1 MQPVHSVLIVEDE
14 PIIAMMLEEYL
25 DLLGHDVTGTADN
38 VSEALAIVD
47 GGGFD
52 LAILDVSLR
61 DGVECWPVADAL
73 AARKIPFILASGGS
87 GTAQGGVP
95 GCHAILEKPYALADV
110 RAAIERLKKD

>member
-1 MQPVHSVLIVEDE
+1 M
-14 PIIAMMLEEYL
+14 A
-25 DLLGHDVTGTADN
+25 
-38 VSEALAIVD
+38 
-47 GGGFD
+47 
-52 LAILDVSLR
+52 
-61 DGVECWPVADAL
+61 GVEKEFQAVTFTSELKFTATPDKGEVSALLIRPQNATRLLVLAHGASTNMRHATMQSIADAL